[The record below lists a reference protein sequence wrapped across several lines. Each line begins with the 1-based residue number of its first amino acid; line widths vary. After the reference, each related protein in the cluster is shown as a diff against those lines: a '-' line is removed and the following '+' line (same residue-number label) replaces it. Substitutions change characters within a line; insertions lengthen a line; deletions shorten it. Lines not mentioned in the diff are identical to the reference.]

1 MRRRRRASDDAHD
14 SQESHERWLVS
25 YADFITL
32 LFAFFVVMY
41 AISSVSE
48 ARNTRESPAPWK
60 MHSAVRCP
68 RAQRPN
74 PAARSNPVT
83 TPPSNRSPRPIA
95 EQRRQ
100 QERMA
105 EIAQDMG
112 KALGP
117 LISQGKVNISQ
128 NARGVKVDISDSVLF
143 SPAQA
148 ELDGASLSLLKTL
161 SGVMQNRP
169 IRLEVGGH
177 TDDVPI
183 NNPSFPSNWELSAM
197 RASRV
202 VRLFRD
208 DGVDEYRM
216 TAVGYGSTR
225 PVLPNDTPAGR
236 TRNRRVSLMIL
247 PIDGPRGLLPEQVGG
262 SGRAELKP

>member
-1 MRRRRRASDDAHD
+1 MRKRRRASDDAHE
-14 SQESHERWLVS
+14 SQESHERWLIS

-41 AISSVSE
+41 AISSVNE
-48 ARNTRESPAPWK
+48 AKYKKVSGALENAFSGPVPKNAETQPSGTLKSGSSTTFEQVAK
-60 MHSAVRCP
+60 AV
-68 RAQRPN
+68 
-74 PAARSNPVT
+74 
-83 TPPSNRSPRPIA
+83 A

-100 QERMA
+100 QEKMA
-105 EIAQDMG
+105 EIARDMSQ
-112 KALGP
+112 ALGP

-143 SPAQA
+143 SPGQA
-148 ELDGASLSLLKTL
+148 ELGGASIGLLKTL
-161 SGVMQNRP
+161 SGVMKDKP

-183 NNPSFPSNWELSAM
+183 NNPNFPSNWELSAM

-202 VRLFRD
+202 VRLLRD
-208 DGVDEYRM
+208 EGVDEYRM
-216 TAVGYGSTR
+216 TAVGYGATR
-225 PVLPNDTPAGR
+225 PVLPNDTTAGR

-247 PIDGPRGLLPEQVGG
+247 PIEGPRGLLPEQVGG
-262 SGRAELKP
+262 PGGPP